1 MFLVLRKNFILQETF
16 KKGFFLKNIQKLL
29 KLQFQLKVAYSDH
42 FVPTN
47 ICENIGD
54 DVEDGDN

>member
-1 MFLVLRKNFILQETF
+1 MFLVLRKDFILQETL
-16 KKGFFLKNIQKLL
+16 KKGFFLKKYTETPE
-29 KLQFQLKVAYSDH
+29 LQFQLKVAYSDH

-54 DVEDGDN
+54 DVEDKDN

>member
-16 KKGFFLKNIQKLL
+16 KKGFFFKNIQKLL